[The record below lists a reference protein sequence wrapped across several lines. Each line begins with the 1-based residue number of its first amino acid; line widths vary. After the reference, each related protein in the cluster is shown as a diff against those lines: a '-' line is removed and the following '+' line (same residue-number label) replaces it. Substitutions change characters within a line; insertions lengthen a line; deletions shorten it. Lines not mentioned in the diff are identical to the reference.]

1 MQTEA
6 IQAFSVNTLIGR
18 GIREKND
25 LSATSRFHVRAAVGS
40 CQKELAKNCPHIT
53 LADGTSRALD
63 LNR

>member
-40 CQKELAKNCPHIT
+40 VHARRNWPKTAHTSLWLMELAEPWI
-53 LADGTSRALD
+53 
-63 LNR
+63 